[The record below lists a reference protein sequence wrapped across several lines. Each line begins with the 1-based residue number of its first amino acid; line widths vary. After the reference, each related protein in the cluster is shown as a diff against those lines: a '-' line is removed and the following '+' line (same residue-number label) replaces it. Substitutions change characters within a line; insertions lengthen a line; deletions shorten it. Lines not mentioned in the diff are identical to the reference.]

1 MGRLGDL
8 AKITLATAGAEGSK
22 WRWLPKEPP
31 RGASSRTAQKIDSS
45 ASFVRWLRS
54 TQINA

>member
-8 AKITLATAGAEGSK
+8 AKITLATAGADGSK
-22 WRWLPKEPP
+22 WRGWPKEPP
-31 RGASSRTAQKIDSS
+31 RVPSSRTAQKIDSS

-54 TQINA
+54 TQLNA